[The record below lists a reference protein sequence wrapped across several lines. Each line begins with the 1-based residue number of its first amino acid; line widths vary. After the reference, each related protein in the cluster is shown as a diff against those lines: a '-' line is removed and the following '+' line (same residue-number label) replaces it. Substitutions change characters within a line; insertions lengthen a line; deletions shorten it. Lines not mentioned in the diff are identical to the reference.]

1 MKFLILG
8 GTRFLGRA
16 FVEEALNRGHEVTLF
31 NRGTNKEIFPEVEQL
46 IGDRNG
52 DVSSLENRK
61 WDVVIDTC
69 GFSPHHIRNVGEV
82 LKDNIEHYIFI
93 SSLSVYKDWIPHHI
107 KEDYILQPEPTKEQ
121 IKAVENGEISP
132 YEHYGALKVL
142 CEKEAEKYWPGRVLH
157 VRAGLLSGMFDY
169 TDRLPY
175 WIQRVAKG
183 GKVLVPGRKD
193 RPVQIVDIKDV
204 AYFGLNM
211 AEKNK
216 AGIFNVTG
224 PNDELTMEE
233 LLNTCKKVTNSDAE
247 FVWVD
252 ESFMSE
258 HNVQPWTEMPLW
270 IPETFPLEGETK
282 PWKGGFSISVE
293 NTVKEGL
300 TFRRIEETVTDVYEW
315 MKSTD
320 EWELKAGI
328 SREREKMLLDKWYEI
343 KRV

>member
-1 MKFLILG
+1 MKILILG

-16 FVEEALNRGHEVTLF
+16 FVEEALQRGHEVTLF

-46 IGDRNG
+46 IGDRND
-52 DVSSLENRK
+52 DVSSLVNRK
-61 WDVVIDTC
+61 WDVVVDTC

-82 LKDNIEHYIFI
+82 LKDSIEHYIFI
-93 SSLSVYKDWIPHHI
+93 SSLSVYKDWIPYDV
-107 KEDYILQPEPTKEQ
+107 KEDYILQPEPTEEQ

-142 CEKEAEKYWPGRVLH
+142 CEKEAEKYWPGRVLL

-183 GKVLVPGRKD
+183 GEVLVPGRKK

-211 AEKNK
+211 AENNK

-247 FVWVD
+247 FIWVD

-270 IPETFPLEGETK
+270 IPETFPLDGETK
-282 PWKGGFSISVE
+282 PWRGGFSICIESAV
-293 NTVKEGL
+293 NEGL

-315 MKSTD
+315 MESTE

-328 SREREKMLLDKWYEI
+328 SGEREKMLLDKWYEI